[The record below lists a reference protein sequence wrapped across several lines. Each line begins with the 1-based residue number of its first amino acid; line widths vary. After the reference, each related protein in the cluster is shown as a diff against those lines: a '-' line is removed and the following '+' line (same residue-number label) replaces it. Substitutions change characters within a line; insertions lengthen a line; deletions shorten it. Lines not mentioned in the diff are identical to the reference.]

1 MHNMLNYIYQTR
13 ASITDFCD
21 IIVGGGGFLGFF
33 LQVHTQTV
41 TKRKQIAGDIGSL
54 VEDNENTAPRVR
66 NV

>member
-13 ASITDFCD
+13 ASIADFCD
-21 IIVGGGGFLGFF
+21 IIVGGVFLVFF